1 MTRIAEIVQEWLGW
15 CPNGHMVKTGRYSDS
30 GRAISTPN
38 LLPEGAGLPGSGG
51 PVEPWDL
58 HYDHTQPGYLL
69 IGAIGATALVLTGT
83 LILFGP
89 ELVQLLVLG
98 IMIVVLAIMSRLK
111 VSVSKDMLMIRFG
124 PVELI
129 KKEWPLREIV
139 SVVPVKNPW
148 YYGYGLRYTPHG
160 PLYNVS
166 GSGAV
171 EILLVSGKTFR
182 IGTDE
187 PEALSAAVMQAC
199 SAAKTNGVRP

>member
-1 MTRIAEIVQEWLGW
+1 MTRIAEIIHGWLGW
-15 CPNGHMVKTGRYSDS
+15 CPNGHMAKTGRYSDG
-30 GRAISTPN
+30 GRGLPSSN
-38 LLPEGAGLPGSGG
+38 LLPRSAGLPGSGG
-51 PVEPWDL
+51 PVDPWDL
-58 HYDHTQPGYLL
+58 HYEHTQPGYLL
-69 IGAIGATALVLTGT
+69 IGAIGATALFLTGT

-98 IMIVVLAIMSRLK
+98 SMIVVLAIMSRLK
-111 VSVSKDMLMIRFG
+111 VSISKDMLMIRFG

-129 KKEWPLREIV
+129 RQEWPLQEIV

-171 EILLVSGKTFR
+171 EIHLISGKTFR

-187 PEALSAAVMQAC
+187 PEALCAAVLQAC
-199 SAAKTNGVRP
+199 SAVKPDGGGP